1 MERMKQLLALL
12 LIPVAMVVAYMPFT
26 LVATGI
32 DLNLVTAMIGSII
45 VGVGIDFGIHMT
57 ERVRETG
64 EDFAGIRKSV
74 ETSGFTFLE
83 ATFTIVAGLL
93 SVMLIN
99 IRSIQEFI
107 LMVIILLIFSMVTAM
122 LLLPAIYAMLSPE
135 KTEKLAYRGEVIE
148 VEPEWGSKEF

>member
-1 MERMKQLLALL
+1 M
-12 LIPVAMVVAYMPFT
+12 IPVLMVVGYMPFT
-26 LVATGI
+26 LVTTGI

-93 SVMLIN
+93 SVLLIQ

-122 LLLPAIYAMLSPE
+122 MLLPAIYAMLSPE
-135 KTEKLAYRGEVIE
+135 KKETMTYRGEIVE
-148 VEPEWGSKEF
+148 VEPEAGAK